1 MAIRLPVISEYSPK
15 GIKKMQADLA
25 QLSTKS
31 AKAGYVMKKAF
42 VPATAALG
50 AMAVAGLKFAK
61 AAAADQVAAG
71 KLAGTLRNTTNA
83 TEDQIAANEEW
94 ISSTSM
100 AVAVADDEL
109 RPALAN
115 LARVTGDV
123 AGAQDALSIALDVSA
138 ATGADLQTV
147 SKTLAKAMSGN
158 TTALKKL
165 DPQLGNLIEKG
176 ASSEEILKTLEDR
189 FGGAAEAAANSAD
202 GGFKKMEIAI
212 GEAQES
218 IGTLLLPIL
227 EKVIPKLESV
237 ANWAKDNPGAFKVIA
252 GVIAGL
258 ATAIVAVNVAMKV
271 YNAVAAVSAAV
282 TWALNAALW
291 ANPITWVVAGIIAL
305 IAVLT
310 LAYFKFEGFRNFID
324 GLWDKIVA
332 GAGFAVE
339 IIKGYFE
346 TLIGFWKRV
355 FNGFATAWNATLGG
369 IGFTAPSWLKYIGL
383 GAIAGKEF
391 RIPEIPQ
398 LANGGIVTRPTLAMI
413 GEAGPEAVVPLNR
426 SQGFGDVNITI
437 QGALDP
443 VAVGRQ
449 IRQILAN
456 DLSRYGRA

>member
-42 VPATAALG
+42 VPATAALT
-50 AMAVAGLKFAK
+50 AMATAGVKFAK
-61 AAAADQVAAG
+61 AAAEDQVAAG

-83 TEDQIAANEEW
+83 TDEQIAANEEW
-94 ISSTSM
+94 ITSTSM

-115 LARVTGDV
+115 LARVTGSV
-123 AGAQDALSIALDVSA
+123 SGAQDALSIALDVSA
-138 ATGADLQTV
+138 ATGQNLQSV

-165 DPQLGNLIEKG
+165 DPQLGNLIDKG

-189 FGGAAEAAANSAD
+189 FGGAAKAAADGAA
-202 GGFKKMEIAI
+202 GGFKKLEIAV

-218 IGTLLLPIL
+218 IGAALLP
-227 EKVIPKLESV
+227 VIEAVVPKLQGLAEWAQQNPRLFKIV
-237 ANWAKDNPGAFKVIA
+237 AGTIA
-252 GVIAGL
+252 GIA
-258 ATAIVAVNVAMKV
+258 AAIVAVNVGMKV
-271 YNAVAAVSAAV
+271 YNAYTKIAAAV
-282 TWALNAALW
+282 TWAWNAALN
-291 ANPITWVVAGIIAL
+291 ANPVSLIIIGILAL
-305 IAVLT
+305 IAALV
-310 LAYFKFEGFRNFID
+310 LAYKKFEWFRDLVN
-324 GLWDKIVA
+324 KIWEGIVT
-332 GAGFAVE
+332 GAKFAVDL
-339 IIKGYFE
+339 IKGYFDA
-346 TLIGFWKRV
+346 LIGFWKGV

-398 LANGGIVTRPTLAMI
+398 LATGGIVTRPTLAMI
-413 GEAGPEAVVPLNR
+413 GEAGPEAVVPLSR
-426 SQGFGDVNITI
+426 GRGLGGDVNITI

-443 VAVGRQ
+443 AAVGRQ
-449 IRQILAN
+449 IRQILNN
-456 DLSRYGRA
+456 DLARYGR

>member
-271 YNAVAAVSAAV
+271 YNAVAAVS
-282 TWALNAALW
+282 TM
-291 ANPITWVVAGIIAL
+291 G
-305 IAVLT
+305 
-310 LAYFKFEGFRNFID
+310 
-324 GLWDKIVA
+324 
-332 GAGFAVE
+332 
-339 IIKGYFE
+339 
-346 TLIGFWKRV
+346 
-355 FNGFATAWNATLGG
+355 
-369 IGFTAPSWLKYIGL
+369 
-383 GAIAGKEF
+383 
-391 RIPEIPQ
+391 
-398 LANGGIVTRPTLAMI
+398 
-413 GEAGPEAVVPLNR
+413 
-426 SQGFGDVNITI
+426 
-437 QGALDP
+437 
-443 VAVGRQ
+443 
-449 IRQILAN
+449 
-456 DLSRYGRA
+456 